1 MAKELWRGW
10 ETPPVLKQPRKSF
23 ACRVKVARAARVVK
37 VANSKCQFSNALRLQ
52 IQISSFT

>member
-1 MAKELWRGW
+1 MEGV
-10 ETPPVLKQPRKSF
+10 ETPPVMHQPKKSC
-23 ACRVKVARAARVVK
+23 AYRVKVATAANVAK